1 MPRTSPTSAAS
12 SSHSS
17 HNSEHFPYRYVD
29 LENVMRVFSR
39 RENITTAIN
48 LVDNNQTAFAEIT
61 FLDYLIQNIRRSEIR
76 LEKDKQLARAQIT
89 RLLTKKSSDKLYQ
102 WIINSN
108 LDTPFHLP
116 IGSPHTPPET
126 HTPSSISHL
135 SYSPEPKPIRIRRH
149 TQSEI
154 DCINTRQE
162 FLSQNFPEDYPKG
175 TFANPNLV
183 EDEDEDDNDNDN
195 DNEVLLTEK

>member
-1 MPRTSPTSAAS
+1 MQ
-12 SSHSS
+12 
-17 HNSEHFPYRYVD
+17 
-29 LENVMRVFSR
+29 VFSR

-48 LVDNNQTAFAEIT
+48 LVDNNPTAFAEIA
-61 FLDYLIQNIRRSEIR
+61 FLDYLLQNIRRSETR
-76 LEKDKQLARAQIT
+76 LEKDKQLARARIT

-102 WIINSN
+102 WIVNSN

-135 SYSPEPKPIRIRRH
+135 SHSPEPKPIRIRRH

-154 DCINTRQE
+154 DRINTRRE

-175 TFANPNLV
+175 TFANPILV
-183 EDEDEDDNDNDN
+183 EDNDNNDN
-195 DNEVLLTEK
+195 DNEVLLMEK

>member
-1 MPRTSPTSAAS
+1 MPRTSPISATSPTS
-12 SSHSS
+12 SSHLSR
-17 HNSEHFPYRYVD
+17 NSEHFPYRYVD
-29 LENVMRVFSR
+29 LENVMQVFSR

-48 LVDNNQTAFAEIT
+48 LVDNNPTAFAEIA
-61 FLDYLIQNIRRSEIR
+61 FLDYLLQNIRRSETR
-76 LEKDKQLARAQIT
+76 LEKDKRLARARIT

-126 HTPSSISHL
+126 HTPSPISH
-135 SYSPEPKPIRIRRH
+135 SSHSPEPKPIRIRRH

-154 DCINTRQE
+154 NCINTRRE

-175 TFANPNLV
+175 TFTNPILV
-183 EDEDEDDNDNDN
+183 EDDSDNNNDNK
-195 DNEVLLTEK
+195 VLLTEK